1 MNYIKAIISEI
12 QSVENISIV
21 TFQAQE
27 QELKMM
33 ALELDNSIN
42 IGTKVVL
49 GAKATNTSLAKDL
62 RGLLSVSNQLL
73 CRIESIE
80 FGELLCSVKL
90 SFLEET
96 LESII
101 TKDSALRMNLQV
113 EDEVLA
119 LIKSSE
125 LSIVEVL

>member
-1 MNYIKAIISEI
+1 MNYIRAVISEI
-12 QSVENISIV
+12 QSVDTITIV
-21 TFQAQE
+21 SFQADG

-33 ALELDNSIN
+33 ALELDDSIQ
-42 IGTKVVL
+42 IGADVIL
-49 GAKATNTSLAKDL
+49 GSKATNTSLAKDIK
-62 RGLLSVSNQLL
+62 GLLSVSNQLP
-73 CRIESIE
+73 CRVESIE

-90 SFLEET
+90 GFLEET

>member
-1 MNYIKAIISEI
+1 MD
-12 QSVENISIV
+12 SITIV
-21 TFQAQE
+21 SFQAEE

-33 ALELDNSIN
+33 ALELDSSIQ

-49 GAKATNTSLAKDL
+49 GAKATNTSLAKEL
-62 RGLLSVSNQLL
+62 KGLLSVSNQLP

-90 SFLEET
+90 GFSGET

-101 TKDSALRMNLQV
+101 TKDSAIRMNIQV